1 MHLKALKKT
10 FIATLFLVVG
20 SWVTFGVSYEICFGM
35 IKPTLL
41 QKRPQNKVN
50 QKKLKIGVSAVTEWV
65 KNVTAAARVA
75 EEVWI

>member
-1 MHLKALKKT
+1 
-10 FIATLFLVVG
+10 
-20 SWVTFGVSYEICFGM
+20 M
-35 IKPTLL
+35 IKPKLL